1 MEKLWRSGSLPHQVI
16 LCLVGVRMAI
26 LAIVSLWI
34 ILQERDLPE
43 LLLWTIL
50 ALFFA
55 QFIDFS
61 RKVKKIGREEFAQEH
76 DSWAFFLEP
85 FGFFTHRLKWTVLTK
100 EEK

>member
-1 MEKLWRSGSLPHQVI
+1 
-16 LCLVGVRMAI
+16 MAI

-61 RKVKKIGREEFAQEH
+61 RKVKKNRKRRVRPG
-76 DSWAFFLEP
+76 
-85 FGFFTHRLKWTVLTK
+85 T
-100 EEK
+100 

>member
-61 RKVKKIGREEFAQEH
+61 RKVKKNRKRRVRPG
-76 DSWAFFLEP
+76 
-85 FGFFTHRLKWTVLTK
+85 T
-100 EEK
+100 